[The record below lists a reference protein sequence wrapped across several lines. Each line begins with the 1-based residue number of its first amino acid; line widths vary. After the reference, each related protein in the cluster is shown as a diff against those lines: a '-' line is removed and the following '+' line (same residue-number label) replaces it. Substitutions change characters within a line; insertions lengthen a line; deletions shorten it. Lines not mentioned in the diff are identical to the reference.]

1 MDALRTAVIV
11 EDDLATQALLAA
23 VARRHGL
30 TARVAGDGEAGIALI
45 LSEPPSVLIIDLVL
59 PRISG
64 LEVLQRMNETTP
76 ALLPRTVVVTAAGD
90 GLLRRAES
98 ELRRVH
104 CVMRKPIDIEELGDE
119 LLRCLEGADGDGDG
133 HQIPS
138 ASARPTRRKQE

>member
-1 MDALRTAVIV
+1 MDALGTAVIV

-23 VARRHGL
+23 VVRRHGL
-30 TARVAGDGEAGIALI
+30 TARVAGDGEAGIAL
-45 LSEPPSVLIIDLVL
+45 LLADPPSVLIIDLVL

-64 LEVLQRMNETTP
+64 TEVLRRMNETSP
-76 ALLPRTVVVTAAGD
+76 KLLPRTVVVTAASD
-90 GLLRRAES
+90 GLLRRAAS

-119 LLRCLEGADGDGDG
+119 LLLCLKSGDGDGDG

-138 ASARPTRRKQE
+138 VGSRSPKRTRE